1 MFQESTITEINLR
14 LDAPEKLLLEAELE
28 YRKKISALA
37 PDQLTEDQSRESDP
51 LRLTIPDY
59 NFDELHFT
67 EQVLWQASTIK
78 ISTNNRFG
86 KWLVQIENL
95 IIRRVENVSENP
107 MLTQM
112 AEKIQSAL
120 QCAWLLAR
128 FPEAEIHSSLSEE
141 LDFTDFPL
149 ENAEQLLASAPLNLR
164 SNSFRAIICARKPS
178 RGLRFLEQTGLL
190 RFFLPELCAGKN
202 LSQNRFHAYDIQE
215 HLLRALDGA
224 VDLDEAVRWSAL
236 LHDIGKVPT
245 RVVKP
250 DGEAS
255 FHNHEMYSA
264 RMVVP
269 IMKRL
274 GIHRELGQ
282 KIRFLVRN
290 HMFHYTDEW
299 SDKAVRRFVNRVSG
313 EELDQLISLRLADR
327 KGSGKKTA
335 FPRGLQKLMNHIDAI
350 KEEESKL
357 KVKDLAVGGFELMRE
372 FSLQPGPLFGDI
384 LDHLLIQVVESR
396 LVNSRDELLQ
406 EIESYLRRNQIAF
419 DRRKQL
425 QEVELG
431 QEKSI

>member
-1 MFQESTITEINLR
+1 
-14 LDAPEKLLLEAELE
+14 
-28 YRKKISALA
+28 
-37 PDQLTEDQSRESDP
+37 
-51 LRLTIPDY
+51 
-59 NFDELHFT
+59 
-67 EQVLWQASTIK
+67 
-78 ISTNNRFG
+78 
-86 KWLVQIENL
+86 QIENL
-95 IIRRVENVSENP
+95 IIRRVDNVSENP

-149 ENAEQLLASAPLNLR
+149 ENAELLLASAPLNLR

-335 FPRGLQKLMNHIDAI
+335 FPRGLQKLMNHINSI

-406 EIESYLRRNQIAF
+406 EIESYLCRNQIAF
-419 DRRKQL
+419 ERRKQL

>member
-28 YRKKISALA
+28 YRKKIYALA
-37 PDQLTEDQSRESDP
+37 PDQLNEDQSRESDP
-51 LRLTIPDY
+51 LRLTIPDCK
-59 NFDELHFT
+59 FDELHFT

-78 ISTNNRFG
+78 ISTNKRFG

-95 IIRRVENVSENP
+95 IIRRVDNVSENP

-128 FPEAEIHSSLSEE
+128 FPEAEIYSSLSKE

-419 DRRKQL
+419 ERRKQL